1 MSVSP
6 LYSLILL
13 SLLFLPGLFFSLS
26 FSSIIYFCPLFSH
39 FVLDLPYF
47 LIFVSNLFPLVLH
60 SLFSISISSCLVFSH
75 LCLLFLFGVILPYW
89 KAFLSVSPSTQS
101 EICDL
106 WNKPMLVQVCGVWR
120 DCEERSQ
127 ALERAGD
134 GFPFISARL
143 IVLLFD
149 GTV

>member
-1 MSVSP
+1 MSLSP
-6 LYSLILL
+6 LYSLILFSL
-13 SLLFLPGLFFSLS
+13 LSSWSLLFPLFL
-26 FSSIIYFCPLFSH
+26 IYLIYFCPLFSH

-75 LCLLFLFGVILPYW
+75 LCLLFLFSVILPYW

-106 WNKPMLVQVCGVWR
+106 WNKPMLVRVCGVWR

-134 GFPFISARL
+134 VFPFISARL

-149 GTV
+149 GTA

>member
-6 LYSLILL
+6 LYSFSS
-13 SLLFLPGLFFSLS
+13 SLFPGLFFPLFLISSISALSFLILSLISPIFLYLSPIFFSCSPLPLLDLHFILPRFLSSLS
-26 FSSIIYFCPLFSH
+26 
-39 FVLDLPYF
+39 
-47 LIFVSNLFPLVLH
+47 
-60 SLFSISISSCLVFSH
+60 SL
-75 LCLLFLFGVILPYW
+75 LFGVILPYW

-106 WNKPMLVQVCGVWR
+106 WNKPMLVWVCGVWR

-134 GFPFISARL
+134 VFPFISARL